1 MRSSAQVLPEDA
13 TKKFINIDWTLG
25 NTVNENPNAL
35 SIVPNKGVVPSRTGL
50 VLLNFGLSVNVL
62 QGTNVYDLVCQVFR
76 RNAAGQDVLVRT
88 GTFRLYEGQ
97 INADLFNLVI
107 LLPMQEGDG
116 VWFRILAPTVFRDFG
131 YVASLSGTVFPSV
144 AASVQ
149 NGSAYKT
156 ITLTNEDNLDTL
168 KPGSYYKPSD
178 VLPKGTLPYND
189 TNPND
194 YTIVVYGTSEQV
206 DESYKQ
212 VVFSCINFYKILT
225 REVKNG
231 KWNPWY
237 QAITASN
244 STSYGIVKLATEA
257 QVRAGTEKGAY
268 ALTPALAKLAVETF
282 GAPRPQ
288 AADGVGQWKNIGLN
302 ASSYTLPQ
310 GHTWACQILGLRGSD
325 GRIVVA
331 QGGVYAGGTV
341 FDWSSANVS
350 TIIGFAWRVAQ

>member
-1 MRSSAQVLPEDA
+1 MQNAEYFGCYQREWVLSPAQVLPEDA
-13 TKKFINIDWTLG
+13 TKKFVNIDWTLG

-50 VLLNFGLSVNVL
+50 VLLNFGLSVNVT

-116 VWFRILAPTVFRDFG
+116 VWFRILVPTVFRDFG

-144 AASVQ
+144 IDQTANTYVRRAQAGIDPGDTPVW
-149 NGSAYKT
+149 GAWT
-156 ITLTNEDNLDTL
+156 TLN
-168 KPGSYYKPSD
+168 
-178 VLPKGTLPYND
+178 
-189 TNPND
+189 
-194 YTIVVYGTSEQV
+194 
-206 DESYKQ
+206 
-212 VVFSCINFYKILT
+212 
-225 REVKNG
+225 
-231 KWNPWY
+231 
-237 QAITASN
+237 
-244 STSYGIVKLATEA
+244 
-257 QVRAGTEKGAY
+257 
-268 ALTPALAKLAVETF
+268 
-282 GAPRPQ
+282 APRPQ
-288 AADGVGQWKNIGLN
+288 AADGVGQWKNIELN

-325 GRIVVA
+325 GRIVVTQA
-331 QGGVYAGGTV
+331 GVYAGGTV